1 MLSEFENKDKLKIML
16 RIYLEYLKMANF
28 WLFDVT
34 KTEPYKVLCSCFVI
48 CILYI
53 QPEPVVYRLCFKFR
67 TLCGS
72 RIRVTFARPRTRGR
86 GQRGYDPNMRCY
98 QCGERGH
105 FSRDCPD
112 TKYGYKRPPSRYALL
127 IGLISST
134 SLWAYPSLTVFPC
147 HSYLL
152 LWNWYRNPWQQ
163 NWVLC
168 ILKFLKGLIVWTSRG
183 NLTVEGVKCHTHFV
197 WTSQEFLCVRVFVH
211 FLVSFVLLFYDMHCI
226 SIFGISK
233 RGIFRRLTTLLDLL

>member
-1 MLSEFENKDKLKIML
+1 MLSFYNMYTVHTTWSRGL
-16 RIYLEYLKMANF
+16 
-28 WLFDVT
+28 LF
-34 KTEPYKVLCSCFVI
+34 LW
-48 CILYI
+48 
-53 QPEPVVYRLCFKFR
+53 FR

-127 IGLISST
+127 ITFTSSAF
-134 SLWAYPSLTVFPC
+134 LWAYLLLTVFAC
-147 HSYLL
+147 HSYVL
-152 LWNWYRNPWQQ
+152 LWNSHRNPWQQ

-168 ILKFLKGLIVWTSRG
+168 ILKFLKGLIVRTSRG
-183 NLTVEGVKCHTHFV
+183 NLTIEA
-197 WTSQEFLCVRVFVH
+197 
-211 FLVSFVLLFYDMHCI
+211 
-226 SIFGISK
+226 
-233 RGIFRRLTTLLDLL
+233 